1 MSFKAW
7 AQTKIPVAHRV
18 IKTVHESKTMR
29 IRNIYNL
36 QPGDRIHRLST
47 CSHTG
52 LRFGIFDRYDGDRTY
67 AFFGDTPDTR
77 STVASN
83 DQTRNIRLGWPGYDD
98 DELTAELNELL
109 GLSPVPNPNPLGEL
123 LPNGFRVGE
132 QVYYMSI
139 MSNPPTRHEGYVVHN
154 QHLPNITANS
164 AVWANWIDG
173 NQLGWMP
180 TENVHRV

>member
-29 IRNIYNL
+29 IRNINNL

-47 CSHTG
+47 GSHTG

-77 STVASN
+77 STIASN
-83 DQTRNIRLGWPGYDD
+83 DLTRNIRLGWPGYD
-98 DELTAELNELL
+98 ENEVPTSYRDLVN
-109 GLSPVPNPNPLGEL
+109 PTPIPNPNPLGEL

-132 QVYYMSI
+132 RVYYMSI
-139 MSNPPTRHEGYVVHN
+139 GSNLPTRHEGYVVHN
-154 QHLPNITANS
+154 QLLPIIPANS
-164 AVWANWIDG
+164 AV
-173 NQLGWMP
+173 
-180 TENVHRV
+180 

>member
-36 QPGDRIHRLST
+36 QPGDRIHRLSPV
-47 CSHTG
+47 SRTG
-52 LRFGIFDRYDGDRTY
+52 LRFGICDRYDGNRTY

-77 STVASN
+77 STIASN
-83 DQTRNIRLGWPGYDD
+83 DLTRNIRLGWPGYD
-98 DELTAELNELL
+98 ENEVPTSYRDLVN
-109 GLSPVPNPNPLGEL
+109 PTPIPNPNPLGEL

-132 QVYYMSI
+132 RVAYDTDLPYLTQVRYYGTVLTDSRAQG
-139 MSNPPTRHEGYVVHN
+139 NVPTE
-154 QHLPNITANS
+154 
-164 AVWANWIDG
+164 VWARWEPNG
-173 NQLGWMP
+173 LGWMP
-180 TENVHRV
+180 TDLVFRV

>member
-29 IRNIYNL
+29 IRNINNL

-47 CSHTG
+47 GSHTG

-67 AFFGDTPDTR
+67 AFFGNTPDTR

-83 DQTRNIRLGWPGYDD
+83 DLTRNIRLGWPGYDD

-109 GLSPVPNPNPLGEL
+109 GLTPVPNLNPLGEL

-132 QVYYMSI
+132 RVWYYSNAFDERVEGTVAPRPMLANRMS
-139 MSNPPTRHEGYVVHN
+139 Y
-154 QHLPNITANS
+154 
-164 AVWANWIDG
+164 
-173 NQLGWMP
+173 
-180 TENVHRV
+180 TENVWADWRDIGGIPDYMPVNDVRRV